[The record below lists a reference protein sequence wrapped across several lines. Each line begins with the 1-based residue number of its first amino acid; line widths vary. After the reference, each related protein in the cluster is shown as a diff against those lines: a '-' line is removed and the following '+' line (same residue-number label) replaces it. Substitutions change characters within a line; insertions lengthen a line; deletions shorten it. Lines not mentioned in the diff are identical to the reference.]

1 MLVRLVYASRAV
13 DPASE
18 HVIAAILRAS
28 NDNNLEYGITGV
40 LCFYPDDHHFLQ
52 VLEGAREEVNKLY
65 NNIVQDNRHT
75 EVRLLHYAEI
85 QTRMFASWRMG
96 SVDLSKVNLSTLL
109 KYSEKPKLDPFQ
121 LSGEAALALLCE
133 LLGNASVVSFPN

>member
-1 MLVRLVYASRAV
+1 MLVRLVYASSTL
-13 DPASE
+13 DPASQQ
-18 HVIAAILRAS
+18 VVAAILRES
-28 NDNNLEYGITGV
+28 NDTNLEFGITGV
-40 LCFYPDDHHFLQ
+40 LCSYPDGQHFLQ
-52 VLEGAREEVNKLY
+52 VLEGARDDVNQLY
-65 NNIVQDNRHT
+65 NNIMRDDRHGN
-75 EVRLLHYAEI
+75 VKLLHYGEI

-96 SVDLSKVNLSTLL
+96 SVDLAKVNLSTLL